1 MNSSE
6 SWCRQQEIILKKWSE
21 EAASYRYLHD
31 RSFKKFQALHFY
43 YSLPVIILSTIAG
56 TANFATGSFPAAWRE
71 YVSLT
76 TGGLNLVAGMITTI
90 AQFIKIPE
98 MLESHRAASNDFA
111 RISRN
116 IRVELSL
123 PVRERTCSGRE
134 FLTQTRQELEA
145 LMERAPDISLSL
157 LRTFSSKFRKKDITM
172 PDIIDLSTVEIFDD
186 LDEMKRHQENM
197 DTQIKDAAARM
208 VEEKE
213 KTQINVGHAVEHLNS
228 FMSRMTTSIEDKAQ
242 KIESDLEEALATTE
256 NKKEVV

>member
-1 MNSSE
+1 MSNSE

-31 RSFKKFQALHFY
+31 RSFKKFQGLHFY

-76 TGGLNLVAGMITTI
+76 TGGLNLMAGMITTI

-123 PVRERTCSGRE
+123 PVRERSCSGRE
-134 FLTQTRQELEA
+134 FLTQTRQDLEA

-186 LDEMKRHQENM
+186 LDEMKRHKETM
-197 DTQIKDAAARM
+197 ETQINDAAARM

-213 KTQINVGHAVEHLNS
+213 KTKLNVGSAVEHLS
-228 FMSRMTTSIEDKAQ
+228 TFMSRMSTSIEDKTHR
-242 KIESDLEEALATTE
+242 IESDLLATE
-256 NKKEVV
+256 NEVV